1 MLKIIMHGC
10 NGRMGQTIV
19 NLIREDENKIIV
31 AGVSADGQ
39 ALNSFPVYK
48 NILECKENADVII
61 DFSNTSTLN
70 DLLSYATSHNTP
82 LVIATTGFSDEELN
96 KIKEASKTIPILRSA
111 NMSLGINL
119 MLDLIKK
126 ATSTLE
132 KDFDIEIIEKHHNNK
147 VDAPSGTALL
157 LADTINDT
165 LNEKANYKY
174 DRHIEKQK
182 RTKNEIGIHAIR
194 GGTIVGEHSVIFA
207 GDDEVIEIT
216 HTASSRKIFA
226 KGALHAVDFIVEQ
239 KTGLFSM
246 QDSL

>member
-19 NLIREDENKIIV
+19 DLIREDEDKIIV
-31 AGVSADGQ
+31 AGVSMDGQ
-39 ALNSFPVYK
+39 ALNSFPVYT
-48 NILECKENADVII
+48 NISECQEDADVII
-61 DFSNTSTLN
+61 DFSNPSTLS
-70 DLLSYATSHNTP
+70 DLLSYATLHKTA

-96 KIKEASKTIPILRSA
+96 QINQASKHIPILRSA

-126 ATSTLE
+126 AASALE
-132 KDFDIEIIEKHHNNK
+132 KDFDIEIIEKHHHNK

-165 LNEKANYKY
+165 LKEKAIYKY
-174 DRHIEKQK
+174 DRHTEKQK
-182 RTKNEIGIHAIR
+182 RIPNEIGIHAIR
-194 GGTIVGEHSVIFA
+194 GGTIVGEHTVIFA

-226 KGALHAVDFIVEQ
+226 KGAIRASEFISKQEN
-239 KTGLFSM
+239 GLYSM
-246 QDSL
+246 QDSF

>member
-19 NLIREDENKIIV
+19 NLIREDEDKIIV
-31 AGVSADGQ
+31 AGVSVDGQ
-39 ALNSFPVYK
+39 ALNSFPVYS
-48 NILECKENADVII
+48 NILECQEDADVII

-70 DLLSYATSHNTP
+70 ELLSFATSHKIP
-82 LVIATTGFSDEELN
+82 LVIATTGFSEEELS
-96 KIKEASKTIPILRSA
+96 KINEASKIIPILRSA

-119 MLDLIKK
+119 MIDLIKK

-147 VDAPSGTALL
+147 VDSPSGTALL
-157 LADTINDT
+157 LADTINAT
-165 LNEKANYKY
+165 LSEKATYKY
-174 DRHIEKQK
+174 DRHTEKQK
-182 RTKNEIGIHAIR
+182 RSKNEIGIHAIR
-194 GGTIVGEHSVIFA
+194 GGTIVGEHTVIFA

-226 KGALHAVDFIVEQ
+226 KGAIHAADFISKQEV
-239 KTGLFSM
+239 GLYSM

>member
-19 NLIREDENKIIV
+19 NLVRESKDKIIV
-31 AGVSADGQ
+31 AGISADGQ
-39 ALNSFPVYK
+39 ALNSFPVYT
-48 NILECKENADVII
+48 NISECQESADVII
-61 DFSNTSTLN
+61 DFSNPSTLN
-70 DLLSYATSHNTP
+70 GLISYATTHKIP

-96 KIKEASKTIPILRSA
+96 RINEAGKIIPILRSA

-119 MLDLIKK
+119 MLDLVKK

-132 KDFDIEIIEKHHNNK
+132 NNFDIEIIEKHHNNK
-147 VDAPSGTALL
+147 VDSPSGTALL

-165 LNEKANYKY
+165 LNEKAIYKY
-174 DRHIEKQK
+174 DRHTEKQK

-226 KGALHAVDFIVEQ
+226 KGAIHAAEFIIKQ
-239 KTGLFSM
+239 NNGLYSM

>member
-19 NLIREDENKIIV
+19 NLIREDEDKIIV
-31 AGVSADGQ
+31 AGVSSDGQ
-39 ALNSFPVYK
+39 ALNAFPVYK
-48 NILECKENADVII
+48 NISECQEEADVII
-61 DFSNTSTLN
+61 DFSNTSALN
-70 DLLSYATSHNTP
+70 DLLTFATSHNTP

-96 KIKEASKTIPILRSA
+96 KIKETSKTIPILRSA

-119 MLDLIKK
+119 MIDLLKK

-165 LNEKANYKY
+165 LSEKTTYKY
-174 DRHIEKQK
+174 DRHTEKQK

-194 GGTIVGEHSVIFA
+194 GGTIVGEHTVIFA
-207 GDDEVIEIT
+207 GEDEVIEIT

-226 KGALHAVDFIVEQ
+226 KGAIHAAEFISKQEN
-239 KTGLFSM
+239 GLYSM

>member
-1 MLKIIMHGC
+1 MFKIIMHGC

-19 NLIREDENKIIV
+19 NLIREIEDKIIV
-31 AGVSADGQ
+31 AGISADGQ

-48 NILECKENADVII
+48 NISECQEKADVII

-70 DLLSYATSHNTP
+70 DLLSYATSHKTP
-82 LVIATTGFSDEELN
+82 LVIATTGFSEEELN
-96 KIKEASKTIPILRSA
+96 QISEASKIIPILRSA

-147 VDAPSGTALL
+147 VDSPSGTALL
-157 LADTINDT
+157 LADAINDT
-165 LNEKANYKY
+165 LEEKATYKY
-174 DRHIEKQK
+174 DRHTEKQK
-182 RTKNEIGIHAIR
+182 RSKNEIGIHAIR
-194 GGTIVGEHSVIFA
+194 GGTIVGEHTVICA
-207 GDDEVIEIT
+207 GEDEVIEIK

-226 KGALHAVDFIVEQ
+226 KGAIHAADFISKQ
-239 KTGLFSM
+239 KSGLYSM

>member
-19 NLIREDENKIIV
+19 NLVREDEDKIIV

-39 ALNSFPVYK
+39 ALNSFPVYT
-48 NILECKENADVII
+48 NIFECQENADVII

-70 DLLSYATSHNTP
+70 DLLDYATTHKTP
-82 LVIATTGFSDEELN
+82 LIIATTGFSDEELN
-96 KIKEASKTIPILRSA
+96 LINEASKIIPILRSA

-132 KDFDIEIIEKHHNNK
+132 NDFDIEIIEKHHNNK

-165 LNEKANYKY
+165 LKEKSTYKY
-174 DRHIEKQK
+174 DRHTEKQK

-194 GGTIVGEHSVIFA
+194 GGTIVGEHTVLYA
-207 GDDEVIEIT
+207 GDDEVIEIK

-226 KGALHAVDFIVEQ
+226 KGAIHAAKFIVNQ
-239 KTGLFSM
+239 KNGLYSM